1 MNTFTNNVRLTLV
14 LAVIVLLALTGVS
27 KLNAQE
33 TTAGLQGN
41 VKDASGASVP
51 NATIEVSGPALI
63 GTRKVQSNSAGDYR
77 ITALPPGNY
86 TLTVTAQGFSTYK
99 QAGIGLEVGRLPTI
113 DIHME
118 VGTIT
123 QTVEVS
129 ETAPIVDLTQSKVAV
144 TVTKEDIQNMPVGRS
159 FQSVIPFAP
168 GARQEPLQGG
178 RYDRS
183 NGFQIDGA
191 ADSENVYLVDG
202 VNITDI
208 QSGGVGKGFQMDFI
222 QEIQIKS
229 SGFEAEYGGALGGVI
244 NAVPKHGSNQWH
256 GSVFDYLRTNALNAN
271 DPCISGYTSG
281 INGPVTNTF
290 NIFTQGTNC
299 GLRIN
304 PGLPALNSSKRLDG
318 TPEFYIPKKDRRNI
332 IEPGFEIG
340 GPLLAD
346 KLWLFSSYI
355 PTIDTIDRT
364 TTFTGPNPGPRTL
377 TSSFVQHNMYN
388 RLDYGPLNS
397 LRLFASWNYAYSRTT
412 GQLGQ
417 PDSAAGQ
424 INAGASTDPNTLRSD
439 AGSVNPLAI
448 YSFGGDWTPT
458 SRLVVTARY
467 GYFFSNNEQR
477 GVPSGTRYVYQA
489 TVNSGSTDLGGAP
502 FPASSFNPSSFS
514 NIPSNLAIV
523 HDAFKRKGLNVDASY
538 FTHFLGGAHNL
549 KGGFFLQKQSNDVQ
563 SGYLGGIV
571 DLFWGQSYTP
581 VTSTSACDAIKTAN
595 QAQYGQSI
603 CEGRYGYFEVGG
615 QAVTNLGTD
624 TQTAKALYL
633 QDAWTV
639 GRGLTLNLGV
649 RFDNENQPPFDPTRF
664 PAVNFG
670 WGEKIAPRIG
680 GAYDL
685 LHNGK
690 VKVFASYGM
699 FYDIMKLGLA
709 RGSFGSDYWH
719 DCVYALDSTNFT
731 SITPTSPIAG
741 GCPPTGAAPGVGVG
755 RFIEN
760 VDFRATKSDPRDP
773 GIDPNFKPMKQH
785 EVTVGVDWAITSNWG
800 LETRYVRK
808 RLDKTIEDMSI
819 TDNLGYYIGNPG
831 SPYADLLHRP
841 TSIPNASGQ
850 LYYNTVPFCAECPP
864 VVPAIRR
871 YDGVEFRL
879 SRRAA
884 GKWFGAASYTY
895 SRLNGNYSGL
905 TDTDPTDGN
914 GGRHAPNNGRAFD
927 LPTMTYTPSGKIDDG
942 PLATDRPNTATA
954 YGFYRLRWAKGMET
968 LFGFTQTLF
977 QGTPIS
983 TCLPVV
989 GSSSACQWAEGR
1001 GNEATFSR
1009 AADGTITKT
1018 GVIHD
1023 ARTDPLIQTDFSI
1036 HHEIP
1041 VSKSHEN
1048 MRLSFEAQ
1056 ASNLFNQHA
1065 KTGIYQFAI
1074 PTNQISPTRDSRF
1087 SGDPKIDWNKVM
1099 TAYNY
1104 QDALNGSG
1112 TFAGV
1117 QSPLTLA
1124 SRYGLPVLFQQAR
1137 NMRLA
1142 VRFTF

>member
-1 MNTFTNNVRLTLV
+1 MNIFGNAVRLTFV
-14 LAVIVLLALTGVS
+14 CTGMIFLALTSVS
-27 KLNAQE
+27 RLSAQE
-33 TTAGLQGN
+33 TTAGLQGT
-41 VKDASGASVP
+41 VKDASGASIP
-51 NATIEVSGPALI
+51 NASIEISGPALI
-63 GTRKVQSNSAGDYR
+63 GTRKLQSDSSGSYR
-77 ITALPPGNY
+77 ITALPPGQY
-86 TLTVTAQGFSTYK
+86 TLTVTASGFSIYK
-99 QAGIGLEVGRLPTI
+99 QIGIDLAVGRLPTI
-113 DIHME
+113 DVHME

-129 ETAPIVDLTQSKVAV
+129 ETAPIVDVTQSKVAV
-144 TVTKEDIQNMPVGRS
+144 TVTKEDLQNMPVGRS
-159 FQSVIPFAP
+159 FQSVIPFAA

-191 ADSENVYLVDG
+191 ADSENVYLIDG

-256 GSVFDYLRTNALNAN
+256 GSVFDYLRTNNLNAN

-304 PGLPALNSSKRLDG
+304 PGLPALNSAKRLDG

-332 IEPGFEIG
+332 VEPGFEIG

-364 TTFTGPNPGPRTL
+364 TTFTGLNPGPRTL

-388 RLDYGPLNS
+388 RLDYGALNS
-397 LRLFASWNYAYSRTT
+397 LRLFGSWNYAYSRTT

-458 SRLVVTARY
+458 SRLVVSARY

-489 TVNSGSTDLGGAP
+489 TVNSASTDLGGAA
-502 FPASSFNPSSFS
+502 FPASSFNTTGFS

-523 HDAFKRKGLNVDASY
+523 HDAFKRKGLNVDAAY
-538 FTHFLGGAHNL
+538 FTHFLGGVHNL
-549 KGGFFLQKQSNDVQ
+549 KGGFFLQKQSNDVL

-571 DLFWGQSYTP
+571 DLFWNQSYTP
-581 VTSTSACDAIKTAN
+581 VTSTSACNAVIAAN
-595 QAQYGQSI
+595 QAQFGSSACQ
-603 CEGRYGYFEVGG
+603 GRYGYFEVGG
-615 QAVTNLGTD
+615 QTTTNLGTD

-639 GRGLTLNLGV
+639 GRGLTLNLGI
-649 RFDNENQPPFDPTRF
+649 RFDNEQQPPFDPTRF
-664 PAVNFG
+664 PTLSFG
-670 WGEKIAPRIG
+670 WGDKIAPRIG

-719 DCVYALDSTNFT
+719 DCVYALDTTNFT
-731 SITPTSPIAG
+731 SITPSSPIAG
-741 GCPPTGAAPGVGVG
+741 GCPPTGAAPGVTG

-760 VDFRATKSDPRDP
+760 VDFRATKADPRDP
-773 GIDPNFKPMKQH
+773 AIDPNMKPMKQH
-785 EVTVGVDWAITSNWG
+785 EFTVGVDWAITSNWG

-808 RLDKTIEDMSI
+808 RLDRTIEDMSI
-819 TDNLGYYIGNPG
+819 TDSLGYYIGNPG
-831 SPYADLLHRP
+831 SPYADLLHRS
-841 TSIPNASGQ
+841 TSIPDANGNAY
-850 LYYNTVPFCAECPP
+850 LNTVPFCAECPP

-895 SRLNGNYSGL
+895 SRLTGNYSGL

-927 LPTMTYTPSGKIDDG
+927 LPTMSY
-942 PLATDRPNTATA
+942 
-954 YGFYRLRWAKGMET
+954 
-968 LFGFTQTLF
+968 
-977 QGTPIS
+977 
-983 TCLPVV
+983 
-989 GSSSACQWAEGR
+989 
-1001 GNEATFSR
+1001 
-1009 AADGTITKT
+1009 
-1018 GVIHD
+1018 
-1023 ARTDPLIQTDFSI
+1023 
-1036 HHEIP
+1036 
-1041 VSKSHEN
+1041 
-1048 MRLSFEAQ
+1048 
-1056 ASNLFNQHA
+1056 
-1065 KTGIYQFAI
+1065 
-1074 PTNQISPTRDSRF
+1074 DS
-1087 SGDPKIDWNKVM
+1087 
-1099 TAYNY
+1099 
-1104 QDALNGSG
+1104 
-1112 TFAGV
+1112 
-1117 QSPLTLA
+1117 
-1124 SRYGLPVLFQQAR
+1124 
-1137 NMRLA
+1137 
-1142 VRFTF
+1142 